1 MDIPF
6 LTQQKF
12 KTYMSK
18 LLKVAIVGRPNV
30 GKSALF
36 NRICKKNI
44 AIVDEAE
51 GITRDRLYVDTDF
64 FGVPFQLIDTGGID
78 ARSKAEFNEHI
89 KRQAEIAIE
98 EADTLILVVDAHIGI
113 TSLDK
118 EIAEILHRT
127 KKPVCL
133 AVNKIDNLSQEHLMY
148 NFQSLGISKIV
159 AVSAAQGWHIAELLE
174 AAFADISTKD
184 AISRENESIQLA
196 IVGRANVGKSSLV
209 NYLLDEE
216 RCIVSPIPGT
226 TRDSVDIPFEHQ
238 GTKYNLIDTA
248 GIRRKHAEH
257 EVVDKFAAIR
267 TERAIERADICLLML
282 DAQQGITREEKK
294 IANMIE
300 EAGKGCILLFNKW
313 DLVKGFR
320 METCLKGVEEE
331 VPFLKH
337 CPKIFMSAKTGRNVD
352 SIFDVTKQV
361 YADSL
366 KRVTTGQLNKFIG
379 ACLQRNHPPMIQGKR
394 LRIYYMAQVS
404 VQPPTFV
411 VFVNFPNLMTDT
423 YKKYIY
429 NQFREQYSFSGMPIE
444 IYLRGK
450 KKKEAGRHHVDKDI
464 SDGVFINPD
473 EESETENTPEGKPKR
488 TKVELLDD
496 EDVDFDG
503 IDDEEDTDYEFE
515 NEDELRNNKDN
526 RFDL

>member
-1 MDIPF
+1 MF
-6 LTQQKF
+6 LTSVFIKI
-12 KTYMSK
+12 MSK
-18 LLKVAIVGRPNV
+18 QIKVAIVGRPNV

-51 GITRDRLYVDTDF
+51 GITRDRLYVDSEF
-64 FGVPFQLIDTGGID
+64 FGLPFQLIDTGGID
-78 ARSKAEFNEHI
+78 ARSKAQFNEHI

-98 EADTLILVVDAHIGI
+98 EADALIMVVDAHIGI

-118 EIAEILHRT
+118 EIADILHRT

-133 AVNKIDNLSQEHLMY
+133 AVNKIDNQSEASLIY
-148 NFQSLGISKIV
+148 NFQSLGIGKMIP
-159 AVSAAQGWHIAELLE
+159 VSAAQGWQIAELLE
-174 AAFADISTKD
+174 AAFADLSSTEGISV
-184 AISRENESIQLA
+184 ENQAIQLA
-196 IVGRANVGKSSLV
+196 IVGRPNVGKSSLV
-209 NYLLDEE
+209 NYLLSEE

-226 TRDSVDIPFEHQ
+226 TRDSIDVPFEFQ
-238 GTKYNLIDTA
+238 GTQFNLIDTA
-248 GIRRKHAEH
+248 GIRRKQAEH
-257 EVVDKFAAIR
+257 EVVEKYAAIR

-282 DAQQGITREEKK
+282 DAQQGMTREEKK

-320 METCLKGVEEE
+320 METCLRGIEEE

-337 CPKIFMSAKTGRNVD
+337 CPKIFMSALTGRNVD
-352 SIFDVTKQV
+352 SIFDIVKQV
-361 YADSL
+361 HEDSL

-379 ACLQRNHPPMIQGKR
+379 SCLQRNHPPMIQGKR
-394 LRIYYMAQVS
+394 LRIYYMAQVG
-404 VQPPTFV
+404 VQPPKFV

-450 KKKEAGRHHVDKDI
+450 KRKDKRHADKDI
-464 SDGVFINPD
+464 SDGVYVDPD
-473 EESETENTPEGKPKR
+473 EEM
-488 TKVELLDD
+488 VESPHQILSDDPIDDLTD
-496 EDVDFDG
+496 ED
-503 IDDEEDTDYEFE
+503 DYKFE
-515 NEDELRNNKDN
+515 NEDELHKK
-526 RFDL
+526 LY